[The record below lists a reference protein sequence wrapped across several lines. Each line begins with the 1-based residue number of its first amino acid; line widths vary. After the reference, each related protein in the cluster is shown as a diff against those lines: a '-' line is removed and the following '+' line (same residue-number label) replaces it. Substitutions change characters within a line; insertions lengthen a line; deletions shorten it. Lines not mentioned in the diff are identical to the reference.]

1 MEMLSVAMEAFG
13 LLEGMRWF
21 VANASPAIR

>member
-1 MEMLSVAMEAFG
+1 MKMLRMTMEAFG